1 MKLLLRK
8 CISPKGEIKMGGD
21 KSMTHRGLIIGAIA
35 QGKTVVHGY
44 SRCADCMATLKIFKQ
59 LGISVKESGATI
71 SIEGKGLDGF
81 VEPDDVLDCKNSGTT
96 MRLLAGV
103 LSGQNFFSVL
113 TGDSSLRQRPMNRI
127 IKPLHQMG
135 AEIRSRCGGFAPLGI
150 KGCKLKSIDYKL
162 PVASAQVKSAIL
174 LAGLYADEE
183 TIVEE
188 PKLTRDHTERMFN
201 LFGAKVEKEDK
212 KIILKEKN
220 KLNAQELVIPGDIS
234 SAAYFIAL
242 ACLASDSELY
252 LKEIGVNPTR
262 TGILDVL
269 KMMGADISVV
279 NARTV
284 SNEPIAGLMI
294 KYSKLKAS
302 EISGP
307 LIPRLIDEIPILAVV
322 ATQAQGIT
330 VVKDAAELRVKET
343 DRIRAIVAGLKN
355 MGAKIEE
362 KKDGFVV
369 EGPTRLYGA
378 QCSSFGDHRIA
389 MALTIAGFIA
399 DGQTIIDGTECISIS
414 FPEFITLAKTVGGEA
429 NVTIQD

>member
-21 KSMTHRGLIIGAIA
+21 KSITHRGLIIGAIA

-44 SRCADCMATLKIFKQ
+44 SRCADCMATLEIFKQ
-59 LGISVKESGATI
+59 LGISIKDSGSTI

-113 TGDSSLRQRPMNRI
+113 TGDSSLRKRPMQRI
-127 IKPLHQMG
+127 IRPLDQMG

-150 KGCKLKSIDYKL
+150 KGGKLKSIDYKL

-188 PKLTRDHTERMFN
+188 PKLTRDHTERMFS

-212 KIILKEKN
+212 RIILKKKN
-220 KLNAQELVIPGDIS
+220 KLNAQELIIPGDIS

-242 ACLASDSELY
+242 ACLAPGSELY
-252 LKEIGVNPTR
+252 LKDIGVNPTR

-279 NARTV
+279 NTRTV

-294 KYSKLKAS
+294 KYSKLKTR
-302 EISGP
+302 EISGQ
-307 LIPRLIDEIPILAVV
+307 LIPRLIDEMPILAVA
-322 ATQAQGIT
+322 ATQVQGIT
-330 VVKDAAELRVKET
+330 VIKDAAELRVKET
-343 DRIRAIVAGLKN
+343 DRISAIVVGLKD

-378 QCSSFGDHRIA
+378 QCNSFGDHRIA

-399 DGQTIIDGTECISIS
+399 DGQTIIDGAECISIS
-414 FPEFITLAKTVGGEA
+414 FPEFITLAKTVCGEA